1 MEAVDDF
8 VAEMYAKLFPGA
20 TQLQISVMMRAWR
33 GSPTHRR
40 VEKTAMRM
48 PEPEPGTFRK
58 IMSEMRVTPAM
69 LRPVFGELAER
80 LDSAASYTGG
90 RPAAFGQQSKARICR
105 EIKRRRKKEK
115 LTALFREIAEREHR
129 GMRTIQQVWLERNK
143 WTGGRK

>member
-8 VAEMYAKLFPGA
+8 YVEMNTKMFPGA
-20 TQLQISVMMRAWR
+20 TERHIRTMMRAWR
-33 GSPTHRR
+33 GSPTRR
-40 VEKTAMRM
+40 ELEKTAMKM
-48 PEPEPGTFRK
+48 LEPEPGTFRK

-69 LRPVFGELAER
+69 VQRVFGDLAER

-90 RPAAFGQQSKARICR
+90 RPAAFGPQSKARICR
-105 EIKRRRKKEK
+105 EIERRRKKEK
-115 LTALFREIAEREHR
+115 LTALFREVAEREHR